1 MAASRSDPVLFFSG
15 IRMTDRPTVGG
26 KGASLGELTQ
36 AGVPVPPG
44 FVVTTAAFRSFMRGL
59 DADGAIEREVA
70 GLDPDDLV
78 KLSEVTA
85 RIRERIEAFPLPADL
100 HDAVTA
106 ACRELDAGSGAA
118 VAVRSSATMEDSAE
132 ASFAGTQETFLWVLG
147 EQAVIHHLR
156 ACWASLYSAES
167 VVYRRR
173 AGLPEAGL
181 AMGVVVQR
189 MVDALSSG
197 VMFTRSPTTGDRSVI
212 AVEGSWGLGSCVV
225 SGEVTPDKFVVNKV
239 TGEVVQRTVSRK
251 EVEHLA
257 DFTSGGVR
265 VTPVPPDRRDI
276 PCIEPAVLNAL
287 VALGRRIETHY
298 GTPQDIEWAVGRDN
312 SGIFILQSR
321 PETVWWSREQAVSTG
336 PAEKPFDHVFA
347 HFGGKS

>member
-1 MAASRSDPVLFFSG
+1 MGDAAAEPVLFFSQ

-36 AGVPVPPG
+36 AGIPVPPG
-44 FVVTTAAFRSFMRGL
+44 FVVTTAAFRRFM
-59 DADGAIEREVA
+59 AAVDGDGTIEREVA
-70 GLDPDDLV
+70 QLDPDDLLRV
-78 KLSEVTA
+78 SDVAA
-85 RIRERIEAFPLPADL
+85 RIRERIEALPLPADL

-106 ACRELDAGSGAA
+106 AYRSLDAGAGMA

-147 EQAVIHHLR
+147 EQAVIHQLR

-181 AMGVVVQR
+181 AMGVVIQR
-189 MVDALSSG
+189 MVDSRSSG

-212 AVEGSWGLGSCVV
+212 AVEGGWGLGSCVV

-239 TGEVVQRTVSRK
+239 TGEVVQRTISRK

-257 DFTSGGVR
+257 DFELGGVR
-265 VTPVPPDRRDI
+265 VEAVPSDRRDAA
-276 PCIEPAVLNAL
+276 CIEPATLNEL
-287 VALGRRIETHY
+287 VALGKRIEAHY
-298 GTPQDIEWAVGRDN
+298 GTPQDIEWAIGRDT
-312 SGIFILQSR
+312 SEIFILQSR

-336 PAEKPFDHVFA
+336 PAAQPFHHIFTL
-347 HFGGKS
+347 FGGKS